1 VVPLT
6 FTDKSSHEASANRK
20 ITFELEDS
28 RGNKVFKKATQADQ
42 FGVASAEFG
51 LADEVNLGTY
61 HVRALMGDPDAPT
74 NRAVALNRERYVLA
88 KFKAGVEFTEKRKR
102 RSMVTSP
109 VIMSRARY
117 TPTIS
122 FESRSRVPKLVS
134 KLWR

>member
-20 ITFELEDS
+20 ITFEPEDS
-28 RGNKVFKKATQADQ
+28 CGNKVFKKATQTDQ

-61 HVRALMGDPDAPT
+61 HVRALMGNPDAPT
-74 NRAVALNRERYVLA
+74 NRAEIALNMERYVLP
-88 KFKAGVEFTEKRKR
+88 KFKVGVEFTEKGKR

-109 VIMSRARY
+109 VIMSRHGTRQL
-117 TPTIS
+117 
-122 FESRSRVPKLVS
+122 F
-134 KLWR
+134 LWKAGRECRN